1 GRARR
6 ARSGRGPC
14 PAAQDERQHR
24 AGDENE
30 SRGYEVA
37 QPVEPALGGGHE
49 DGYPAFAH
57 ELIENLWAG
66 PPLLRQLDHTPVH
79 CRTDGAGEV
88 GSAACI
94 DVEVATAGAM
104 DLLLDRLD
112 RGVVVGSRD
121 RGEGP
126 ARSRR
131 IPDAPGRTGARKRS
145 LGGSAVGRE
154 GGDRSGDDRREKLPP
169 SAHRRTAIPQY

>member
-1 GRARR
+1 
-6 ARSGRGPC
+6 
-14 PAAQDERQHR
+14 
-24 AGDENE
+24 
-30 SRGYEVA
+30 
-37 QPVEPALGGGHE
+37 
-49 DGYPAFAH
+49 YPAFAH

-66 PPLLRQLDHTPVH
+66 PPPLRQLGHTPVH

-126 ARSRR
+126 ARARR
-131 IPDAPGRTGARKRS
+131 IPEAPGGTGARKRI
-145 LGGSAVGRE
+145 LGGRAVGGW
-154 GGDRSGDDRREKLPP
+154 GGDERGGARR
-169 SAHRRTAIPQY
+169 AN